1 MREPTPPGDKTTSP
15 DDSHPLSRREFLAT
29 TTGAAAGLMMNG
41 AAEAAKGKGP
51 SGPKTHRAATTPP
64 GRTLLVKHATIMVT
78 MDDERREIQDGGL
91 FIEHGIIKQV
101 GLTSNLPRSADE
113 VLDLKHHILL
123 PGLINTHHHL
133 YQHLTRVVPAAQD
146 GNVMNWLKV
155 LYPMWARIRPEALSS
170 AIQCGLAEL
179 ALSGCTTAF
188 DH

>member
-41 AAEAAKGKGP
+41 AAEAAKGKGS
-51 SGPKTHRAATTPP
+51 SGPKTHRAATTPL

-91 FIEHGIIKQV
+91 FIENGVIKQV
-101 GLTSNLPRSADE
+101 GPTSSLPSSADE
-113 VLDLKHHILL
+113 VLDLQHHILL

-179 ALSGCTTAF
+179 AL
-188 DH
+188 